1 MKVHDVYSCVCVCR
15 NARGQGALREL
26 LNPLVRSVIDDASLQ
41 INTNPV
47 EVYKQ
52 WINQTEA
59 ETGQTRYAIISPA
72 VLITNSF
79 VVDDVMTLL
88 KCHLWC
94 HDSVAVSLMMSWLL
108 KCRCHV
114 SMCCSHLPYDVTPEL
129 ALQHEPVRDRIKHSM
144 QCLQDTT
151 EYFLSA
157 ILESV
162 DKIPYVSAH
171 VHLAACFICSVIVLC
186 VIFIWYYRLFGCNNS
201 LSAALFGNIEH
212 WQLLAVNAS

>member
-1 MKVHDVYSCVCVCR
+1 MARWSSDGWLRGAMKVHDVYSCVCVCR

-79 VVDDVMTLL
+79 LFMSVWDV
-88 KCHLWC
+88 C
-94 HDSVAVSLMMSWLL
+94 
-108 KCRCHV
+108 
-114 SMCCSHLPYDVTPEL
+114 
-129 ALQHEPVRDRIKHSM
+129 
-144 QCLQDTT
+144 
-151 EYFLSA
+151 
-157 ILESV
+157 
-162 DKIPYVSAH
+162 
-171 VHLAACFICSVIVLC
+171 
-186 VIFIWYYRLFGCNNS
+186 
-201 LSAALFGNIEH
+201 
-212 WQLLAVNAS
+212 